1 MLLYNPNAS
10 LVCSGLVRF
19 RLPRSSQTNPYLSIY
34 KPTYLSAHQ
43 TELYSITIACTS
55 YMRVGLCLHACIYT
69 HTPVRTYIHIS
80 THKTY
85 IHTYIHAYMH
95 TCIHAYMHTCI
106 HTLHTYMQHT
116 HSHIHTYITL
126 RYIHIHTYS
135 THIQTDRQ
143 TDRHKYILISY
154 LQSYFLTFSHSY
166 VIHSNNIVLLHR
178 FTIHC
183 NTLLPHIHLH
193 LHIQTTVQVT
203 TPSIAPHTDVT
214 RLSPSLGTAGS
225 DTSSLKRE
233 RAACDVGG
241 ILFKL
246 LQCSRHNKGDANIK
260 QLFLHPSTHK

>member
-85 IHTYIHAYMH
+85 IHTYMH

-106 HTLHTYMQHT
+106 HAYIHYIHTCNTHTHTVTYIHTLHYVTYTYTHT
-116 HSHIHTYITL
+116 AHTY
-126 RYIHIHTYS
+126 R
-135 THIQTDRQ
+135 QTDRQ
-143 TDRHKYILISY
+143 TQIYTYFILTILLSHI
-154 LQSYFLTFSHSY
+154 LAFLRDTF
-166 VIHSNNIVLLHR
+166 
-178 FTIHC
+178 
-183 NTLLPHIHLH
+183 
-193 LHIQTTVQVT
+193 
-203 TPSIAPHTDVT
+203 
-214 RLSPSLGTAGS
+214 
-225 DTSSLKRE
+225 
-233 RAACDVGG
+233 
-241 ILFKL
+241 
-246 LQCSRHNKGDANIK
+246 
-260 QLFLHPSTHK
+260 